1 MSSRPWM
8 PFYIA
13 DYLKDTRRLSTIEHG
28 AYLLLIMEYWT
39 AGELP
44 DNDEQLRR
52 ITGMTTKEWRRSKSH
67 LQSFFFDGWRHKRL
81 DMELARSAE
90 ISSKRS
96 ASAKKMHA
104 NAGANAG
111 AEVVPLH
118 THARASSQSQSQSQ
132 SQLQS
137 PKKESPIGG
146 IEADAPKPA
155 SAKRQK
161 NKPLIQIPD
170 DFHLTGP
177 RTEIAIDRGLDAEKT
192 FAEFRRWGKS
202 SGKRLADWD
211 VRWVIWVEDQVK
223 RVSGSAPP
231 ILKVEGEDGLPRYG
245 KDAEEIIRARGGRYS
260 QIDDDGHQRF
270 RN

>member
-104 NAGANAG
+104 NAGAK
-111 AEVVPLH
+111 VVPLH

-132 SQLQS
+132 LQS
-137 PKKESPIGG
+137 PKKEPPIGG
-146 IEADAPKPA
+146 TEADVPVRPTVPKTKK
-155 SAKRQK
+155 SKRIPQTTF
-161 NKPLIQIPD
+161 PD
-170 DFHLTGP
+170 DFILTAK
-177 RTEIAIDRGLDAEKT
+177 RVQVAADANLDAEAT
-192 FAEFRRWGKS
+192 FQDMRRKAIHKQITS
-202 SGKRLADWD
+202 ADWD
-211 VRWVIWVEDQVK
+211 IYWVIWCSRQVQYN
-223 RVSGSAPP
+223 RERPSGRGIAFA
-231 ILKVEGEDGLPRYG
+231 VHEDGSPV
-245 KDAEEIIRARGGRYS
+245 
-260 QIDDDGHQRF
+260 HQDE
-270 RN
+270 